1 MTHEPEGSPQFGP
14 VWLIAD
20 GTSRARIAAQGGAVR
35 SYAVDGKAV
44 IDAYHPDQVQ
54 RGYHGMVLAP
64 WPNRVSDGRWS
75 WNGETH
81 QLPITEPARNAALH
95 GLVNWV
101 PWQLVERSSSS
112 VRLGVDVLPQLG
124 YPFALR
130 VEVTWICVPD
140 GLRSILAMTNTGEM
154 PAPAG
159 ISVHPYFTIPGWGVD
174 DLTLQVPAETYIE
187 TDENLT
193 PVARVAVAGT
203 DYDFTAARSL
213 DAVQLDTAYTNRS
226 SAGVVLSAPS
236 GEALEVWADKQFG
249 WWQVHTS
256 DYFPA
261 DTRYFRGAVAIEPM
275 TCGPNALAT
284 GEDLIVLRP
293 GQHWSAE
300 WGVRTLTRAA

>member
-1 MTHEPEGSPQFGP
+1 MIHEPGP
-14 VWLIAD
+14 STTPGQVWMIAE
-20 GTSRARIAAQGGAVR
+20 GTSQARIAAQGGAVR
-35 SYAVDGKAV
+35 SYSIDGRTV
-44 IDAYHPDQVQ
+44 IDGYPPDQVQ
-54 RGYHGMVLAP
+54 SGYHGMVLAP

-75 WNGETH
+75 WNGQTQ
-81 QLPITEPARNAALH
+81 QLAITEPARHAALH

-101 PWQLVERSSSS
+101 PWQLIDRSPAS

-130 VEVTWICVPD
+130 VEVTWTCVTD
-140 GLRSILAMTNTGEM
+140 GLRCTLSMTNTGDV

-174 DLTLQVPAETYIE
+174 GLTLQIPATTYVE
-187 TDENLT
+187 TDEHLT
-193 PVARVAVAGT
+193 PLARVAVAGT

-213 DAVQLDTAYTNRS
+213 DGVQLDTAYTDRS

-236 GEALEVWADKQFG
+236 GEALEVWADEQFG

-256 DYFPA
+256 DYFPR

-284 GEDLIVLRP
+284 GEDLIVLLP
-293 GQHWSAE
+293 GQRWSAE
-300 WGVRTLTRAA
+300 WGVRTLTGAV